1 MSHVA
6 EACARLIPNVYEVAL
21 GRHSV
26 MQVLQDFARICGAER
41 ASINTVLPSGRK
53 AIAVSVGVDAAMIES
68 YNAEFHRLDTVVPQ
82 AGARPVAFIPG
93 TSAAAAIYP
102 GYERSDLYNAW
113 ARPHGAHQIAFATGD
128 APGGAKASLL
138 LVAEA
143 PDRRFG
149 RAEQLTALGLVAPH
163 VFQMLRLAD
172 GLRAVRSAEASFLAM
187 IEAAASGVL
196 LLDEGGRVVHVT
208 ARARDILDRGDGLR
222 LTARGLSAA
231 APAVHRRIE
240 AMIAGVLGRGAGG
253 LGCAVIVPRPSGS
266 APYLLRAVPL
276 PRRREEEEIRA
287 LLGPGRGRAALLTL
301 ADPARAPRLDPQTLR
316 QAFGLTPAEAAVALG
331 ILDGAEPRRIAAETG
346 VGIATV
352 LSHLLRVF
360 EKTGVHRQ
368 VDLLRLLGGLAR

>member
-6 EACARLIPNVYEVAL
+6 EACARLIPDVYEAAL
-21 GRHSV
+21 GRRSV
-26 MQVLQDFARICGAER
+26 TQVLRDFARICAAER

-352 LSHLLRVF
+352 RSHLLRVF

-368 VDLLRLLGGLAR
+368 VDLSRLLGGLAR

>member
-6 EACARLIPNVYEVAL
+6 EACARLIPDVYEAAL

-26 MQVLQDFARICGAER
+26 TQVLRDFARICGAER

-102 GYERSDLYNAW
+102 GFERSDLYNAW

-128 APGGAKASLL
+128 VHGGAKASLL

-143 PDRRFG
+143 SDRRFG
-149 RAEQLTALGLVAPH
+149 RAEQMTALGLVAPH
-163 VFQMLRLAD
+163 VLQMLRLAD
-172 GLRAVRSAEASFLAM
+172 GLRTVRAAEASFLAM

-208 ARARDILDRGDGLR
+208 ARARSILDRGDGLR
-222 LTARGLSAA
+222 LTARGLAAA
-231 APAVHRRIE
+231 APAVQRRIE
-240 AMIAGVLGRGAGG
+240 AMIAGVLGRGGG
-253 LGCAVIVPRPSGS
+253 FGGAVAVPRPSGS
-266 APYLLRAVPL
+266 APWLLRAAPL
-276 PRRREEEEIRA
+276 PRRREDDEIRA
-287 LLGPGRGRAALLTL
+287 LLGPGRSRAALLTL
-301 ADPARAPRLDPQTLR
+301 ADPACAPRPERGALR
-316 QAFGLTPAEAAVALG
+316 QAFGLTPAEAEVALR
-331 ILDGAEPRRIAAETG
+331 ILDGASPRRIAAETG
-346 VGIATV
+346 VGVATV
-352 LSHLLRVF
+352 RSHLLRVF

>member
-1 MSHVA
+1 M
-6 EACARLIPNVYEVAL
+6 
-21 GRHSV
+21 
-26 MQVLQDFARICGAER
+26 
-41 ASINTVLPSGRK
+41 
-53 AIAVSVGVDAAMIES
+53 
-68 YNAEFHRLDTVVPQ
+68 
-82 AGARPVAFIPG
+82 AFIPG

-143 PDRRFG
+143 SDRRFG

-163 VFQMLRLAD
+163 VIQMLRLAD

-187 IEAAASGVL
+187 IEAAAPGVL

-222 LTARGLSAA
+222 LTARGLCAA

-316 QAFGLTPAEAAVALG
+316 QAFGLTPAEAGVALG

-352 LSHLLRVF
+352 RSHLLRVF

-368 VDLLRLLGGLAR
+368 VDLSRLLGGLAR

>member
-6 EACARLIPNVYEVAL
+6 EACARLIPDVYEAAL

-26 MQVLQDFARICGAER
+26 TQVLRDFARICGTER
-41 ASINTVLPSGRK
+41 AAIISALPSGRK
-53 AIAVSVGVDAAMIES
+53 TIALGADVDAGMIES
-68 YNAEFHRLDTVVPQ
+68 YNSEFHRLDIIVPQ
-82 AGARPVAFIPG
+82 AGARPVVFIPG

-102 GYERSDLYNAW
+102 GYEQSDLYNAW

-143 PDRRFG
+143 SDRRFG
-149 RAEQLTALGLVAPH
+149 RAGQLTALGLVAPH
-163 VFQMLRLAD
+163 VLQMLRLAD

-196 LLDEGGRVVHVT
+196 LLDEGGRVVHAT
-208 ARARDILDRGDGLR
+208 ARARDILDRADGLR
-222 LTARGLSAA
+222 LSARGLSAA
-231 APAVHRRIE
+231 APAVQRRIE

-253 LGCAVIVPRPSGS
+253 LGGAVAVPRPSGS
-266 APYLLRAVPL
+266 APYLLRAAPL
-276 PRRREEEEIRA
+276 PRRREDDEIRA
-287 LLGPGRGRAALLTL
+287 LLGPGRSRAAMLTL
-301 ADPARAPRLDPQTLR
+301 ADPACAPRPERGALR
-316 QAFGLTPAEAAVALG
+316 QAFGLTPAEAEVALR
-331 ILDGAEPRRIAAETG
+331 ILDGASPRRIAAETG
-346 VGIATV
+346 VGVATV
-352 LSHLLRVF
+352 RSHLLRVF

>member
-6 EACARLIPNVYEVAL
+6 EACARLIPDVYEAAL

-26 MQVLQDFARICGAER
+26 MQVLRDFARICGAEP
-41 ASINTVLPSGRK
+41 AAISTVLASGRK
-53 AIAVSVGVDAAMIES
+53 AIALGVDVDAALIES

-82 AGARPVAFIPG
+82 AGARQVAFIPG

-128 APGGAKASLL
+128 VPGGAKASLL

-143 PDRRFG
+143 SDRRFG
-149 RAEQLTALGLVAPH
+149 RAGQMAALGLVAPH

-187 IEAAASGVL
+187 IEAAAPGVL
-196 LLDEGGRVVHVT
+196 LLDEAARVVHVT

-222 LTARGLSAA
+222 LTARGLCAA
-231 APAVHRRIE
+231 APAVQRRIE
-240 AMIAGVLGRGAGG
+240 AMIAGVLGRGALAAGG
-253 LGCAVIVPRPSGS
+253 AVIVPRPSGS
-266 APYLLRAVPL
+266 APYLLQAVPL

-287 LLGPGRGRAALLTL
+287 LLGPEQGRAALLTL

-316 QAFGLTPAEAAVALG
+316 QAFGLTPAEAGVALG

-352 LSHLLRVF
+352 RSHLLRVF

-368 VDLLRLLGGLAR
+368 VDLSRLLGGLAR